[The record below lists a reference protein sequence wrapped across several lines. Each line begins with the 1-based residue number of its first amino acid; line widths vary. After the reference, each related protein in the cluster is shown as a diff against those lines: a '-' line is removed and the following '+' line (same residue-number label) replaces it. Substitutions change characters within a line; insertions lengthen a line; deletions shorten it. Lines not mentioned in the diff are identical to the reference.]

1 MRSVHFS
8 WGRPVQVLLLASML
22 SAGVALGQDYGS
34 MGISAVVSAA
44 DMRLQRGEFY
54 EAIAPLQEVIRR
66 TRDLTD
72 PQGLETL
79 QTCRFQLARAF
90 YQTESIP
97 AGMDVLK
104 DYLEA
109 EPRKEERI
117 ALRMMAQGYFEEQ
130 EWEKIEEVATRLL
143 SFEELSEEDLYNGN
157 LLLGQSLFRQEKWT
171 DCIDP
176 LAFAADHAVDE
187 RTQGLCHIM
196 IVRALVEA
204 ENWHELFG
212 WIPRLYR
219 TDAKY
224 DITLNLTLMKAGK
237 ARFEQDDYLNALM
250 LYRMVLPRDVLV
262 HHANQRIKTMN
273 NKLAADMKVGIKE
286 SDILSRKQQI
296 TEVEE
301 SMKVLDDLPPY
312 EEEVTFRIGQIY
324 YEVKRYWEAYV
335 LFDKLYQQDRNSD
348 IGEAAMLQSVLLL
361 YDVKEINRAEERI
374 LLYLDEKPDGQYART
389 LASILLRDR
398 LAEQKDFDKVVALKP
413 YVDSMPATQDQDE
426 QALQSDLYY
435 MLAFGYFQ
443 RRDFKEAGEEFSE
456 IVTGY
461 KNSVHY
467 ADARYFLAFSYQ
479 LQGEYKKALP
489 GFSTYREKY
498 PKGEYAAPALYREG
512 ICYFGLEDIPGA
524 EKVFTK
530 FIDTYPDDS
539 LVSEAYSMRGD
550 IEAAKDGN
558 DDPSTPD
565 VNEYDPHTLD
575 RALADYRK
583 AIDKATTP
591 IQASYPAFK
600 AAEVFKLEFKW
611 PEIIDLMNY
620 YMDRWADMADVAESV
635 FWIGRSQ
642 IELGQVNEAVE
653 AYIGAIERFGNERE
667 REGVD
672 KIILELVKVANSHL
686 SEDDRDGLVTRIKV
700 KLSTIDERLTVLNL
714 RLRVAKAMLEGEES
728 EAALGAEL
736 LAAGQDLGQ
745 TSSLSLALLCDAAVT
760 AGDTGQMERLYN
772 YFLATFEESD
782 LTWHAYR
789 ALTFKLLAEKD
800 YPGVLSTIETVQ
812 GLYGADEFMGWAQ
825 IIMGDTLYKQK
836 KYEEAEAAYNM
847 IMGVAEWRGPLYAE
861 AMYGMGQC
869 RIGRG
874 DLATAHSFFQRT
886 YLLFKSYAGG
896 LWAAKGYLAAADVL
910 LSMGKDDEAVNT
922 WTAMLEDQYTNAH
935 PLAEEAR
942 KQLKKYGGQ

>member
-1 MRSVHFS
+1 L
-8 WGRPVQVLLLASML
+8 GKPVQILLLASML
-22 SAGVALGQDYGS
+22 SAGVASAQDYTS

-44 DMRLQRGEFY
+44 DMKLQRGDYFG
-54 EAIAPLQEVIRR
+54 AIQPLQEVIRR

-72 PQGLETL
+72 PRGLETL

-109 EPRKEERI
+109 EPRKQERV
-117 ALRMMAQGYFEEQ
+117 ALRMLAQGYFEEQ
-130 EWEKIEEVATRLL
+130 EWEKIEEVAQTLL
-143 SFEELSEEDLYNGN
+143 GLEELTEQDLYNGN
-157 LLLGQSLFRQEKWT
+157 LFLGQSLFRQEKWT

-176 LAFAADHAVDE
+176 LKFAADNAVDD
-187 RTQGLCHIM
+187 RTRGLCHIM

-204 ENWHELFG
+204 ENWNELFG

-237 ARFEQDDYLNALM
+237 ARFEQDDYLNALL
-250 LYRMVLPRDVLV
+250 LYRMVLSREVLV
-262 HHANQRIKTMN
+262 NHANSRIKTMSDS
-273 NKLAADMKVGIKE
+273 LAADMKVGIKE
-286 SDILSRKQQI
+286 TDIMARQQQI
-296 TEVEE
+296 DEIKE
-301 SMKVLDDLPPY
+301 SMKILDDLPPY

-324 YEVKRYWEAYV
+324 YEVKRYWEGYV

-348 IGEAAMLQSVLLL
+348 IGEASMLQSVLIL
-361 YDVKEINRAEERI
+361 YDVKEIDRAEERI

-389 LASILLRDR
+389 LASMLLRDR
-398 LAEQKDFDKVVALKP
+398 LAVQKNFDKVVALKP
-413 YVDSMPATQDQDE
+413 YVDAMPTTEDQDE
-426 QALQSDLYY
+426 LSLQADLHY
-435 MLAFGYFQ
+435 MMAFGYFQ
-443 RRDFKEAGEEFSE
+443 RRDFKDAGEQFSE

-467 ADARYFLAFSYQ
+467 ADARYFRAFSYQ
-479 LQGEYKKALP
+479 LQGKYQEALTD
-489 GFSTYREKY
+489 FLSYQEKY
-498 PKGEYAAPALYREG
+498 PEGEYIAPAVYREA
-512 ICYFGLEDIPGA
+512 ICNFGLEKIPEA

-530 FIDTYPDDS
+530 FINTFPDDN

-558 DDPSTPD
+558 DDPATPD

-611 PEIIDLMNY
+611 QEIIDLMNY
-620 YMDRWADMADVAESV
+620 YMDRWEEMADVAEAV

-653 AYIGAIERFGNERE
+653 AYIEAIERFGNERE

-672 KIILELVKVANSHL
+672 KIILELIKVANYHL
-686 SEDDRDGLVTRIKV
+686 VEEDREVLVTRIKT
-700 KLSTIDERLTVLNL
+700 KLSTIDERLKILKL
-714 RLRVAKAMLEGEES
+714 RLRVAQAKLEGEEA

-736 LAAGQDLGQ
+736 LASGQDLKL
-745 TSSLSLALLCDAAVT
+745 TSTLSLSLLCDAAVT
-760 AGDTGQMERLYN
+760 AGDTEQMQRLYD
-772 YFLATFEESD
+772 YFLTTFEESD

-789 ALTFKLLAEKD
+789 ALTFKKLAEED
-800 YPGVLSTIETVQ
+800 YAGVLATIEEVQ
-812 GLYGADEFMGWAQ
+812 SLYGADEFMGWAQ
-825 IIMGDTLYKQK
+825 ILLADTLFKQK

-869 RIGRG
+869 RIGRE

-886 YLLFKSYAGG
+886 YLLFKSYEDGA
-896 LWAAKGYLAAADVL
+896 WAAKGYLAASDAL
-910 LSMGKDDEAVNT
+910 LAMGKEDDAINT
-922 WTAMLEDQYTNAH
+922 WNAMLEDEYTNTH
-935 PLAEEAR
+935 PLIDEAK